1 MKNKRQSPKDI
12 AFEKER
18 AKYRKEIRELKHDIL
33 SLNQSINQKNNELN
47 ILRNEI
53 LQKSDW
59 IRRLLE
65 YTELSDDDMKAIINR
80 EKSSEKVMDM
90 LSKLS
95 RSISRIYG
103 T

>member
-1 MKNKRQSPKDI
+1 MKQKQSAKDI

-18 AKYRKEIRELKHDIL
+18 AKYRKKIRELEHDIL
-33 SLNQSINQKNNELN
+33 SLNQSINQKDNELN

-65 YTELSDDDMKAIINR
+65 YTELSEDDMKAIINR
-80 EKSSEKVMDM
+80 EKTLAKVMNM
-90 LSKLS
+90 FGELNEAISKV
-95 RSISRIYG
+95 YG

>member
-1 MKNKRQSPKDI
+1 MKQKQSAKDI

-18 AKYRKEIRELKHDIL
+18 AKYRKKIRELEHDIL
-33 SLNQSINQKNNELN
+33 SLNQSINQKDNELN

-65 YTELSDDDMKAIINR
+65 YTELSEDDMKAIINR
-80 EKSSEKVMDM
+80 EKTLEKVMNM
-90 LSKLS
+90 FGELNEAISKVY
-95 RSISRIYG
+95 R